1 MLPWP
6 MPPVR
11 RRLTISLAGSTAPR
25 GTAASAGLNLGMPRR
40 LTALFSSRVSLE
52 YSWDAV
58 ALQGEAGGGGKGS
71 GRTAAELE

>member
-1 MLPWP
+1 MA
-6 MPPVR
+6 PVQK
-11 RRLTISLAGSTAPR
+11 RLTISLAGSTSSR
-25 GTAASAGLNLGMPRR
+25 GTAAAAVLNLSMPRR

-52 YSWDAV
+52 YSWYAV